1 MALQKNIA
9 FFDFDGTI
17 TSKDSML
24 ALAKYDAG
32 KLNYYAKMLSIA
44 PSLIAFK
51 AGLLDAHKAK
61 EKFLQ
66 TFFGGLSTESF
77 ASICNGFNN
86 DVLPS
91 IIKKDAMKA
100 IAKHQQENT
109 VVVVVS
115 ASAENWLKP
124 WCTKN
129 NLTLLGTRL
138 LEKNGTITGKILGN
152 NCNGKEKVSR
162 INEIFNLTDFEKI
175 YAYGD
180 SSGDKE
186 MLSIASNPHYRLFKK

>member
-1 MALQKNIA
+1 
-9 FFDFDGTI
+9 
-17 TSKDSML
+17 
-24 ALAKYDAG
+24 
-32 KLNYYAKMLSIA
+32 
-44 PSLIAFK
+44 
-51 AGLLDAHKAK
+51 
-61 EKFLQ
+61 
-66 TFFGGLSTESF
+66 
-77 ASICNGFNN
+77 
-86 DVLPS
+86 
-91 IIKKDAMKA
+91 MKA

-162 INEIFNLTDFEKI
+162 INGKEKVSRINEIFNLTDFEKI